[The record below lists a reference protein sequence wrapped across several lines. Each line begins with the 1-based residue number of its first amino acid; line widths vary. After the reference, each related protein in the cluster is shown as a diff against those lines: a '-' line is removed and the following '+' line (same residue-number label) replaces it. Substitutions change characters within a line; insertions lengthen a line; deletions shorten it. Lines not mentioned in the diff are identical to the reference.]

1 MKKRGL
7 LKLKTH
13 VESNLSSPFCS
24 VKTGWE
30 WDSSLRWAQVRQ
42 HCNYTLLPSI
52 IWLLDLPHIVNEGL
66 DFYKSF
72 LLHEFIRILLRNT
85 KLIFMLKIASMVG
98 LKPDELLK
106 KTKGAGQNQKC
117 QAKAQK
123 SLRFIAQYLFLLSNR
138 KDLFTTLCCN

>member
-1 MKKRGL
+1 M
-7 LKLKTH
+7 
-13 VESNLSSPFCS
+13 
-24 VKTGWE
+24 
-30 WDSSLRWAQVRQ
+30 
-42 HCNYTLLPSI
+42 
-52 IWLLDLPHIVNEGL
+52 DLPHIVNEGL

-72 LLHEFIRILLRNT
+72 LLHEFIGILLRNT